1 MLPWIKGE
9 QNIYIYNINNAKFE
23 WILMEQLQNP
33 LAKSILPNAQIHNL
47 SLSWLGTGTSVK
59 SGGVKLLCVFVI
71 EKKNSAT

>member
-1 MLPWIKGE
+1 
-9 QNIYIYNINNAKFE
+9 
-23 WILMEQLQNP
+23 MEQFQNP

-71 EKKNSAT
+71 EKKNCYIILFKNHMYMDNYETFN